1 LKEDQLARAQEAC
14 LVSVLCRTTHSGETP
29 MANRGQCGSLRE
41 FRLEPLRGTRNGRL
55 AHCRERVAAPCVV
68 FGAWR
73 AKQDQSAHRVKT
85 QSDGP
90 EIAVHG
96 QPRGSRWTPAFDS
109 GLNFF
114 SLMSY
119 SGSGDCPRFLSARP
133 RQLANGVEGVVDFEQ
148 LYAALAEHG
157 SERRT
162 PLGGVGEDDEAR
174 HGDSVQST
182 EDGSMST
189 EARTSRPRGSA
200 EPGAIARAMAPAAAW
215 RGWRVA
221 HWSRRWKR

>member
-1 LKEDQLARAQEAC
+1 LVGRQIRSDEVAESDELGLFAVQQHAGCEGRAGGACDNDGEARREALRSRGERHGDLVWAELSVDNEEAAASLAERA
-14 LVSVLCRTTHSGETP
+14 
-29 MANRGQCGSLRE
+29 
-41 FRLEPLRGTRNGRL
+41 
-55 AHCRERVAAPCVV
+55 ER
-68 FGAWR
+68 
-73 AKQDQSAHRVKT
+73 
-85 QSDGP
+85 
-90 EIAVHG
+90 
-96 QPRGSRWTPAFDS
+96 
-109 GLNFF
+109 
-114 SLMSY
+114 
-119 SGSGDCPRFLSARP
+119 
-133 RQLANGVEGVVDFEQ
+133 VEGVVDFEQ

-221 HWSRRWKR
+221 DWSRRWKR